1 MPVYTNNTSNTI
13 TEKVENEDG
22 VRSTIKIE
30 PGKSKRTEFV
40 LLDANLTEDDPAPYY
55 NPLMRTQSVTST
67 GVGNDQTI
75 QISRETKIVAIHN
88 NSAADVT
95 AFLRST
101 SNTPG
106 IPVPNNTLR
115 EISVGCN
122 VDQIVFQ
129 FTASATILVEER
141 K

>member
-122 VDQIVFQ
+122 VDQIVLQ